1 VVLTLSGDLDSQ
13 GASVI
18 EPELRWAATNADAT
32 VAVDCTA
39 LDGVDQ
45 AGLDAL
51 AQAGALARD
60 RHVAFQLVSA
70 SAAVQQ
76 SIVAAGLGGLLVLG
90 D

>member
-13 GASVI
+13 GASDI

-32 VAVDCTA
+32 VAVDLAA
-39 LDGVDQ
+39 LEEVDR
-45 AGLDAL
+45 AGLAAL

-60 RHVAFQLVSA
+60 RHIAFQLVSP
-70 SAAVQQ
+70 SESVQK
-76 SIVAAGLGGLLVLG
+76 SILAAGLGGLLVVN